1 MGEGGKGR
9 VKGKEEGE
17 GEGEEGRGERRW
29 MENRER
35 DGEGG
40 EGWRREERRE
50 TIENI
55 EDDFDDTIDLLEDLT
70 EEELKDLNE
79 TFDPENNLL
88 PIHER
93 INYECEKQPSRI
105 FDSHQLSEHLK
116 AKLNFG
122 ALRPVTHPHSMAE
135 KIKVTTTSTVALA
148 TLLHY
153 FTPSLKLHLL
163 TNQSQCRIMLA
174 ESTIGKDYVPFIKPQ
189 KDYSNHTLNL
199 PQLKS
204 VPRARSPSPLPDL
217 TEEEIKCIEN
227 ATEYEL
233 VEVAAQLKMN
243 ELVTAEQIESI
254 NRGDKHTGTGILRP
268 TLVRPQYPQKSFSI
282 DDDDDEEEYIDV
294 DGMVKAMR
302 SKGEDISI
310 IMCNNQP
317 YMDPE
322 VLEEIAAHLL
332 ANKNIRHLSL
342 ANCNF
347 TDGVVD
353 SFAEAL
359 ANNTKL
365 ETLNL
370 ESNFITPIGVKK
382 ILDAIQDSK
391 SLREI
396 RLENQYSKI
405 GPKCEAE
412 MAACIEKNFTLLSFG
427 YSFETRGPRDA
438 MNRFILRNNDLLRAA
453 RRNGEKCYNLPEQ
466 KRIIAKFRPP
476 WVLRRPKRR
485 GPDSFEG
492 RKIVMRGD
500 SKKKKKKGPAMMNE
514 MLAKAA
520 QVSKRWEDKEKTG
533 ELSSEFQRIEEQ
545 SKKKVE
551 GDTATENKDEKPNE
565 EDSSRRRRG
574 RRNREDA
581 VDEEDDDVG
590 AVNGEEG
597 RRRGKD
603 SASAINS
610 AEGMGAMQRRR
621 GRRGEDLEDDDAQS
635 NQKETDDQDEA
646 DGKRGKGKMDPETR
660 KRAMRGGKVVED
672 EQVPLGAATRRRKK
686 VDDDEPEELDFSQ
699 FEQKEADKEEEAE
712 EASNPSSKTRIPS
725 GRQIAGQ
732 QVASLDNAPMRRRR
746 NKIPADDEED
756 LDAML
761 SSVDGGSTQPK
772 ERKKLPNE
780 PLEGEVDNDTVRRRR
795 RREDDEGESLDDIL
809 DSVPRKEADEDEF
822 ENDLDEDETVDNS
835 GHSRVPSGKS
845 IGAQPVNRMETAS
858 MKGRRRRRVPDDEE
872 GESLDDLLKS
882 VDKKAEPEEQTND
895 DTEAQEAEDKESHSR
910 RESATKLPTG
920 RQVRKQELLLE
931 TPRKHQNGQD
941 VSHLMRRRTRHKLIN
956 MSTFLLNTPIEHL
969 LTGYDAFYARVAE
982 LSPLSFKNRRRNKV
996 YDDEEEDIDSLLSS
1010 VARKNDDQVD
1020 EEDVLD
1026 GDDTA
1031 DVGKTKRLPRGQRL
1045 EDVGADRFEAATMK
1059 GRRRRN
1065 KDGEEDIDAVSMDEE
1080 DEEEGEYA
1088 VNGEGTRND
1097 ARKKH
1102 RPGVAHG
1109 KEGLGAATRKGR
1121 RHHDFED
1128 DDIVDDVTDSA
1139 ESAGESSDA
1148 SARKENSQNVGKKE
1162 KSARIPKGRQLTTQA
1177 REGLGAVTMK
1187 DRRRRVIHD
1196 EEEDIDSIL
1205 ADAVVEKHDTED
1217 STDQNNND
1225 VGKQRDPR
1233 IPKGERIT
1241 APLQSGLEAASFKG
1255 RRRNKIVDEE
1265 EDIDKLLS
1273 TAPSTKK
1280 EEGKSNK
1287 DSTEKSESF
1296 AEKRRRRRGE
1306 DGQEKNDEETVA
1318 NGYQE
1323 DVDTR
1328 HERRRQ
1334 RPKDDDD
1341 DVDAEKKRAQRR
1353 KQREA
1358 NTEEK
1363 VSNGTAKEAKPAP
1376 VEEKKAPEAKKPAP
1390 VIKVPERPVVDMSK
1404 PMSLRERRRLKE
1416 QGLL

>member
-1 MGEGGKGR
+1 
-9 VKGKEEGE
+9 
-17 GEGEEGRGERRW
+17 
-29 MENRER
+29 ME
-35 DGEGG
+35 
-40 EGWRREERRE
+40 
-50 TIENI
+50 TVNI

-135 KIKVTTTSTVALA
+135 KIK
-148 TLLHY
+148 
-153 FTPSLKLHLL
+153 
-163 TNQSQCRIMLA
+163 LA

-920 RQVRKQELLLE
+920 RQVRKQE
-931 TPRKHQNGQD
+931 
-941 VSHLMRRRTRHKLIN
+941 
-956 MSTFLLNTPIEHL
+956 
-969 LTGYDAFYARVAE
+969 VAE

>member
-1 MGEGGKGR
+1 
-9 VKGKEEGE
+9 
-17 GEGEEGRGERRW
+17 
-29 MENRER
+29 ME
-35 DGEGG
+35 
-40 EGWRREERRE
+40 
-50 TIENI
+50 TVNI

-135 KIKVTTTSTVALA
+135 KIK
-148 TLLHY
+148 
-153 FTPSLKLHLL
+153 
-163 TNQSQCRIMLA
+163 LA

-772 ERKKLPNE
+772 ERKKLPN
-780 PLEGEVDNDTVRRRR
+780 
-795 RREDDEGESLDDIL
+795 
-809 DSVPRKEADEDEF
+809 
-822 ENDLDEDETVDNS
+822 
-835 GHSRVPSGKS
+835 GKS

-920 RQVRKQELLLE
+920 RQVRKQE
-931 TPRKHQNGQD
+931 
-941 VSHLMRRRTRHKLIN
+941 
-956 MSTFLLNTPIEHL
+956 
-969 LTGYDAFYARVAE
+969 VAE

>member
-1 MGEGGKGR
+1 
-9 VKGKEEGE
+9 
-17 GEGEEGRGERRW
+17 
-29 MENRER
+29 ME
-35 DGEGG
+35 
-40 EGWRREERRE
+40 
-50 TIENI
+50 TVNI

-135 KIKVTTTSTVALA
+135 KIK
-148 TLLHY
+148 
-153 FTPSLKLHLL
+153 
-163 TNQSQCRIMLA
+163 LA

-920 RQVRKQELLLE
+920 RQVRKQE
-931 TPRKHQNGQD
+931 
-941 VSHLMRRRTRHKLIN
+941 
-956 MSTFLLNTPIEHL
+956 
-969 LTGYDAFYARVAE
+969 
-982 LSPLSFKNRRRNKV
+982 
-996 YDDEEEDIDSLLSS
+996 
-1010 VARKNDDQVD
+1010 
-1020 EEDVLD
+1020 
-1026 GDDTA
+1026 
-1031 DVGKTKRLPRGQRL
+1031 
-1045 EDVGADRFEAATMK
+1045 
-1059 GRRRRN
+1059 
-1065 KDGEEDIDAVSMDEE
+1065 
-1080 DEEEGEYA
+1080 
-1088 VNGEGTRND
+1088 
-1097 ARKKH
+1097 
-1102 RPGVAHG
+1102 
-1109 KEGLGAATRKGR
+1109 
-1121 RHHDFED
+1121 
-1128 DDIVDDVTDSA
+1128 
-1139 ESAGESSDA
+1139 
-1148 SARKENSQNVGKKE
+1148 
-1162 KSARIPKGRQLTTQA
+1162 
-1177 REGLGAVTMK
+1177 
-1187 DRRRRVIHD
+1187 
-1196 EEEDIDSIL
+1196 
-1205 ADAVVEKHDTED
+1205 
-1217 STDQNNND
+1217 
-1225 VGKQRDPR
+1225 
-1233 IPKGERIT
+1233 
-1241 APLQSGLEAASFKG
+1241 
-1255 RRRNKIVDEE
+1255 E

>member
-1 MGEGGKGR
+1 
-9 VKGKEEGE
+9 
-17 GEGEEGRGERRW
+17 
-29 MENRER
+29 ME
-35 DGEGG
+35 
-40 EGWRREERRE
+40 
-50 TIENI
+50 TVNI

-116 AKLNFG
+116 AK
-122 ALRPVTHPHSMAE
+122 
-135 KIKVTTTSTVALA
+135 
-148 TLLHY
+148 
-153 FTPSLKLHLL
+153 
-163 TNQSQCRIMLA
+163 LA

-920 RQVRKQELLLE
+920 RQVRKQE
-931 TPRKHQNGQD
+931 
-941 VSHLMRRRTRHKLIN
+941 
-956 MSTFLLNTPIEHL
+956 
-969 LTGYDAFYARVAE
+969 VAE